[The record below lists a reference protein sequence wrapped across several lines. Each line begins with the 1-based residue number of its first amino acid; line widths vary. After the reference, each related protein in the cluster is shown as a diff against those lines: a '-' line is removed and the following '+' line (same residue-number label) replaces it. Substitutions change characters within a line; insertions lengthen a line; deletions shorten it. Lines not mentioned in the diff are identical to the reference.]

1 MSAVVTGAV
10 IADRWAKNSIAKSAS
25 LIAGLVGLTA
35 VSAQIAVPLPFT
47 PVPLTLQTFAVLA
60 GAAALGAQRAVI
72 AQVSYLVLALAGLPI
87 LAGGASG
94 PEKVIGATGGYLIGF
109 VVASYLVGRIAERG
123 ATLKIR
129 ATIIAYVVGTSV
141 IYTFGALWLAHFT
154 GNSISWAIGNGV
166 VPFLIGDAIKAA
178 AAGAVL
184 PAAWKLT
191 RK

>member
-47 PVPLTLQTFAVLA
+47 PVPLTFQTFAVLA

-94 PEKVIGATGGYLIGF
+94 PEKVIGATGGYLVGF
-109 VVASYLVGRIAERG
+109 VIASYLVGRIAERG
-123 ATLKIR
+123 ATLKVR
-129 ATIIAYVVGTSV
+129 STIVAYLVGTSV
-141 IYTFGALWLAHFT
+141 IYTFGALWLAQFT
-154 GNSISWAIGNGV
+154 GNSVSWAIANGV
-166 VPFLIGDAIKAA
+166 VPFLIGDLIKAI

-184 PAAWKLT
+184 PTAWKLT
-191 RK
+191 GK